1 MAVMRARLATLP
13 RANARPKGV
22 GRVDRS
28 SSKRQVALQART
40 RELGTWWEGLPARYR
55 IVGATSL
62 AFVIC
67 NMDKVNMSVAI
78 LPMASEFG
86 WSAGTAGIIQS
97 SFFWGYAVSQLP
109 GGWLASKLSGKVVL
123 PAGVLLWSLATAL
136 IPQAADEA
144 ILLLCLARALVGLG
158 EGISPAAATDLI
170 SRVVPVTE
178 RSRAT
183 AVVFGGLNAG
193 SVLGLIV
200 APFIINQFGWESVF
214 YGFGAL
220 GILWAVWYLISF
232 GGNELKKAELE
243 LEKYNGKPAEKKVEQ
258 DVPWGKFLRSKPLWA
273 LAYTHFCNNWTGF
286 VLLAWMPTY
295 FSNGLGLDLKN
306 ASLLSILPPVASI
319 ATSSFAAPMA
329 DKLIADGQPVT
340 LVRKAAQAI
349 AFLCPAICMAFTA
362 TAEDPFTAIA
372 FLTVGL
378 GLSSF
383 SIAGLYSNHADL
395 SPRYASILLGFTNTA
410 GATPGIIGVSLTGLL
425 LDKTD
430 NWALSLFGPMLFFQ
444 ITGALVFSI
453 FGSGENQGYGID
465 KKNVQKHSDV

>member
-1 MAVMRARLATLP
+1 MRARFAARP
-13 RANARPKGV
+13 RANARPKGATK
-22 GRVDRS
+22 GDRS
-28 SSKRQVALQART
+28 PAKRAGALQART
-40 RELGTWWEGLPARYR
+40 REVETWWEGLPARYR

-78 LPMASEFG
+78 LPMASEYG

-109 GGWLASKLSGKVVL
+109 GGWLASKLTGKVVL

-144 ILLLCLARALVGLG
+144 VLLLCLARALVGLG

-170 SRVVPVTE
+170 SRVVPITE

-220 GILWAVWYLISF
+220 GILWAAWYVVSF
-232 GGNELKKAELE
+232 GGSELKKAENE
-243 LEKYNGKPAEKKVEQ
+243 LEKYNGAPTERKVEQ
-258 DVPWGKFLRSKPLWA
+258 NVPWGKFLRSQPLWA

-295 FSNGLGLDLKN
+295 FSSGLGLDLKN

-319 ATSSFAAPMA
+319 ATSTFAAPMA
-329 DKLIADGQPVT
+329 DKLIAEGKPVT

-349 AFLCPAICMAFTA
+349 AFLGPAVCMTITA
-362 TAEDPFTAIA
+362 STEDPITAIS

-378 GLSSF
+378 GLSAF
-383 SIAGLYSNHADL
+383 SISGLYSNHADL
-395 SPRYASILLGFTNTA
+395 SPRYSSILLGFTNTA

-444 ITGALVFSI
+444 ITGALIFSI
-453 FGSGENQGYGID
+453 FGSGENQGFSED
-465 KKNVQKHSDV
+465 TKNA